1 MICLDIPGCLGI
13 GLDVMVVTTFLKYI
27 NNQDTISKQ
36 MRHSPRQTITMLGDC
51 LRISF
56 QSTKC
61 TRLSHFSTLLE
72 VRTKR

>member
-36 MRHSPRQTITMLGDC
+36 MRHSP
-51 LRISF
+51 
-56 QSTKC
+56 K
-61 TRLSHFSTLLE
+61 
-72 VRTKR
+72 